1 VTRTESSAARL
12 RATIEAGRRRVAR
25 GERPVYHVRWRSSEI
40 GAVDITIEELPI
52 IHLFVPDL
60 SSVLD
65 GARILIA
72 RTLMVDP
79 TSVDV
84 ALQAD
89 QPAEPIGSVAS
100 R

>member
-1 VTRTESSAARL
+1 VT
-12 RATIEAGRRRVAR
+12 
-25 GERPVYHVRWRSSEI
+25 WRSSEF
-40 GAVDITIEELPI
+40 GAVDVTIEELPI

-60 SSVLD
+60 ASVLD

-79 TSVDV
+79 TSVGV
-84 ALQAD
+84 ELQVD
-89 QPAEPIGSVAS
+89 PPREPIESVAS

>member
-1 VTRTESSAARL
+1 
-12 RATIEAGRRRVAR
+12 VAR

-60 SSVLD
+60 ASVLD

-84 ALQAD
+84 GLQAD